1 MESVAVECS
10 EVAGELRLSLLDML
24 DGAARATLDQA
35 EALKND
41 YTTPTVR
48 IGVTGLSRAGK
59 TVFITAL
66 LHNLMEGGRLAL
78 FDAQARGRIAEASL
92 RPQPDDGVP
101 TFDYRAHVRDLVKKR
116 SWPQSTRQISEI
128 RLTLSFD
135 SESMWT
141 RVFKASQIHLD
152 IVDYPG
158 EWLLDL
164 TLLDKDFDTWSEG
177 ALRLAQN
184 SDRKDLAQHW
194 LTFLETLTKE
204 PGDIDACAQ
213 QGAEDF
219 TQYLAS
225 CRTEDRALSMLP
237 PGRFLMPG
245 DMAGSPALTF
255 FPLSQIVKTDAPELY
270 ALLQRRYEAY
280 KTLIVKPFF
289 KEHFARLDRQIVLVD
304 VLSVL
309 NAGPE
314 AIHDLEETL
323 ADVLSAFRPGR
334 NSWLAG
340 ILGKK
345 IDRILFA
352 ATKADHLHHSD
363 HDRLENILDHLLS
376 DAASR
381 AKFSGAQ
388 TETMA
393 LSAVRATREAHLDV
407 DGETVPAILG
417 TPLDGESAHGELYDG
432 TQEIALFPGD
442 LPDDPNEIYSDRTT
456 KEDDPLRYL
465 RFKPPKL
472 EETAEGL
479 TLSLPHIR
487 LDRALQFLL
496 GDKLA

>member
-1 MESVAVECS
+1 M
-10 EVAGELRLSLLDML
+10 SLLDLL
-24 DGAARATLDQA
+24 DDAARATRDQA

-48 IGVTGLSRAGK
+48 LGVTGLSRAGK

-78 FDAQARGRIAEASL
+78 FDAQATGRIAEASL
-92 RPQPDDGVP
+92 RPQPDDDVP
-101 TFDYRAHVRDLVKKR
+101 TFDYRAHVRDLVAKR

-135 SESMWT
+135 SESIWS
-141 RVFKASQIHLD
+141 RVFKATQIHLD

-164 TLLDKDFDTWSEG
+164 TLLDKDFDTWSQD
-177 ALRLAQN
+177 AVRLAHKD
-184 SDRKDLAQHW
+184 DRKDLASNW
-194 LTFLETLTKE
+194 LLFLDTLMTE
-204 PGDIDACAQ
+204 PEDAEATAQ
-213 QGAEDF
+213 KGAEIF
-219 TQYLAS
+219 TKYLAD
-225 CRTEDRALSMLP
+225 CRAEERALSMLP

-255 FPLSQIVKTDAPELY
+255 FPIPKQTEAVAPELY
-270 ALLQRRYEAY
+270 ALLKRRYEAY
-280 KTLIVKPFF
+280 KSLIVKPFF

-309 NAGPE
+309 NAGPD

-323 ADVLSAFRPGR
+323 SDVLRAFRPGR
-334 NSWLAG
+334 NSWLAS

-363 HDRLENILDHLLS
+363 HDRLETILDQLLGE
-376 DAASR
+376 AASR
-381 AKFSGAQ
+381 AKFSGAK
-388 TETMA
+388 TNTMA
-393 LSAVRATREAHLDV
+393 LSAVRATREAHLEV

-417 TPLDGESAHGELYDG
+417 TPLAGETAHGDTYDG

-442 LPDDPNEIYSDRTT
+442 LPNDPGAIYDDRTS
-456 KEDDPLRYL
+456 KEEDPLRYL

-487 LDRALQFLL
+487 MDRALQFLL

>member
-1 MESVAVECS
+1 
-10 EVAGELRLSLLDML
+10 ML
-24 DGAARATLDQA
+24 DDAARATRDQA

-48 IGVTGLSRAGK
+48 LGVTGLSRAGK

-78 FDAQARGRIAEASL
+78 FDAQAKGRIAQASL
-92 RPQPDDGVP
+92 RPQPDDDVP
-101 TFDYRAHVRDLVKKR
+101 TFDYRAHVRDLVAKR

-135 SESMWT
+135 SESVWT

-164 TLLDKDFDTWSEG
+164 TLLDKDFDTWSKD
-177 ALRLAQN
+177 AVRLAQKN
-184 SDRKDLAQHW
+184 DRKDLATDW
-194 LTFLETLTKE
+194 LAFLGTLNAE
-204 PGDIDACAQ
+204 PSDAEVTAQ
-213 QGAEDF
+213 KGAEIF
-219 TQYLAS
+219 TKYLAD
-225 CRTEDRALSMLP
+225 CRAEERALSMLP

-255 FPLSQIVKTDAPELY
+255 FPIPKETETVTPQLYEL
-270 ALLQRRYEAY
+270 LKRRYEAY
-280 KTLIVKPFF
+280 KSLIVKPFF
-289 KEHFARLDRQIVLVD
+289 REHFAKLDRQIVLVD

-309 NAGPE
+309 NAGPD
-314 AIHDLEETL
+314 AISDLEETL
-323 ADVLSAFRPGR
+323 SDVLRAFRPGR

-363 HDRLENILDHLLS
+363 HDRLENILDRLLS
-376 DAASR
+376 EAENR

-388 TETMA
+388 TNTMA
-393 LSAVRATREAHLDV
+393 LAAVRATREAHLDV

-417 TPLDGESAHGELYDG
+417 TPLAGETAHGEVYDG

-442 LPDDPNEIYSDRTT
+442 LPNDPDAIYEDRTT
-456 KEDDPLRYL
+456 KEEDPLRYL

-472 EETAEGL
+472 EKTAEGL

-487 LDRALQFLL
+487 MDRALQFLL

>member
-1 MESVAVECS
+1 MQAKGILTSPS
-10 EVAGELRLSLLDML
+10 AGETCLSLLDML
-24 DGAARATLDQA
+24 DDAARAARDRA

-48 IGVTGLSRAGK
+48 LGVTGLSRAGK

-78 FDAQARGRIAEASL
+78 FDAQARGRIATASL

-116 SWPQSTRQISEI
+116 AWPQSTKQISEI

-135 SESMWT
+135 SESLWT
-141 RVFKASQIHLD
+141 RVFKATQIHLD

-164 TLLDKDFDTWSEG
+164 TLLDKNFDTWSNE
-177 ALRLAQN
+177 AIRLTEKD
-184 SDRKDLAQHW
+184 DRKDLAVEW
-194 LTFLETLTKE
+194 LTFLETLLEEPEDTDDVAQNGAAIFTK
-204 PGDIDACAQ
+204 
-213 QGAEDF
+213 
-219 TQYLAS
+219 YLAA
-225 CRTEDRALSMLP
+225 CRTEERALSMLP

-255 FPLSQIVKTDAPELY
+255 FPVPKNVKDLAPNLY
-270 ALLQRRYEAY
+270 ALLDRRYEAY

-289 KEHFARLDRQIVLVD
+289 KEHFARLDRQIILVD

-309 NAGPE
+309 NAGPD

-323 ADVLSAFRPGR
+323 SDVLRAFRPGR
-334 NSWLAG
+334 NSWLG
-340 ILGKK
+340 SILGRK

-363 HDRLENILDHLLS
+363 HDRLEMILDQLLS
-376 DAASR
+376 EASSR
-381 AKFSGAQ
+381 AKFSGSQ
-388 TETMA
+388 TDTMA
-393 LSAVRATREAHLDV
+393 LSAVRATREAHLEV

-417 TPLDGESAHGELYDG
+417 TPLAGETAHGESYDG
-432 TQEIALFPGD
+432 TQEVALFPGD
-442 LPDDPNEIYSDRTT
+442 LPDDPTKIYDAHVSKD
-456 KEDDPLRYL
+456 EDPLRYL

-487 LDRALQFLL
+487 MDRALQFLL

>member
-1 MESVAVECS
+1 M
-10 EVAGELRLSLLDML
+10 SLLDML
-24 DGAARATLDQA
+24 DDAARATRDQA

-48 IGVTGLSRAGK
+48 LGVTGLSRAGK

-66 LHNLMEGGRLAL
+66 LHNLIEGGRLAL
-78 FDAQARGRIAEASL
+78 FDAQAKGRIAQATL
-92 RPQPDDGVP
+92 RPQPDDDVP
-101 TFDYRAHVRDLVKKR
+101 TFDYRAHVRDLVAKR

-135 SESMWT
+135 SESIWT

-164 TLLDKDFDTWSEG
+164 TLLDKDFDTWSKD
-177 ALRLAQN
+177 AVRLAQKE
-184 SDRKDLAQHW
+184 DRKDLASDW
-194 LTFLETLTKE
+194 LAFLRTLDTE
-204 PGDIDACAQ
+204 PADPEVAAQ
-213 QGAEDF
+213 SGAEVF
-219 TQYLAS
+219 TKYLAD
-225 CRTEDRALSMLP
+225 CRAEERALSMLP

-255 FPLSQIVKTDAPELY
+255 FPISNEMDTIAPQLYEL
-270 ALLQRRYEAY
+270 LKRRYEAY
-280 KTLIVKPFF
+280 KSLIVKPFF
-289 KEHFARLDRQIVLVD
+289 REHFAKLDRQIVLVD

-309 NAGPE
+309 NAGPD
-314 AIHDLEETL
+314 AVHDLEETL
-323 ADVLSAFRPGR
+323 SDVLRAFRPGR

-340 ILGKK
+340 ILGKR

-363 HDRLENILDHLLS
+363 HDRLESILDQLLS
-376 DAASR
+376 EAENR

-388 TETMA
+388 TDTMA
-393 LSAVRATREAHLDV
+393 LAAVRATREAHLDV
-407 DGETVPAILG
+407 DGDTVPAILG
-417 TPLDGESAHGELYDG
+417 TPLAGESAHGEVYDG

-442 LPDDPNEIYSDRTT
+442 LPNDPNAIYDDRKT
-456 KEDDPLRYL
+456 KEEDPLRYL

-487 LDRALQFLL
+487 MDRALQFLL